1 MVFGIMQPV
10 VPHNGANNTISI
22 IGLSIPL
29 VLFFGKKF
37 MLKLA
42 DRLRGMRGTESQTA
56 FAARFGLKQAIYSHY
71 ETGRK
76 KPSLEVL
83 MQMATVLHTT
93 TDYLLGLSDEPP
105 APSAPGTAV
114 TTGANSPIISGNGNS
129 VTIGA
134 PGSPGTARPTRKR
147 K

>member
-1 MVFGIMQPV
+1 MV
-10 VPHNGANNTISI
+10 
-22 IGLSIPL
+22 
-29 VLFFGKKF
+29 
-37 MLKLA
+37 KLA
-42 DRLRGMRGTESQTA
+42 DRLRGLLGTESQTA

-83 MQMATVLHTT
+83 VDMAMKLGAT

-105 APSAPGTAV
+105 PSVPVPTVQAGDNSAV
-114 TTGANSPIISGNGNS
+114 AVAIGNNIKQT
-129 VTIGA
+129 VN
-134 PGSPGTARPTRKR
+134 PTRRHR

>member
-1 MVFGIMQPV
+1 
-10 VPHNGANNTISI
+10 
-22 IGLSIPL
+22 
-29 VLFFGKKF
+29 

-83 MQMATVLHTT
+83 MQMAIVLHTT
-93 TDYLLGLSDEPP
+93 TDYLLGLSDE
-105 APSAPGTAV
+105 APTPSSPGTAV
-114 TTGANSPIISGNGNS
+114 TTGANSPLISGNGNS
-129 VTIGA
+129 VTIA
-134 PGSPGTARPTRKR
+134 TPATKRRRK
-147 K
+147 

>member
-1 MVFGIMQPV
+1 
-10 VPHNGANNTISI
+10 
-22 IGLSIPL
+22 
-29 VLFFGKKF
+29 

-42 DRLRGMRGTESQTA
+42 DRLRGLRGTESQTA

-83 MQMATVLHTT
+83 VDMAMKLGAT

-105 APSAPGTAV
+105 AKAGPNIKTGDINGGFNIVGNHNTIAPPPLSRSMSTSPSTPK
-114 TTGANSPIISGNGNS
+114 
-129 VTIGA
+129 
-134 PGSPGTARPTRKR
+134 KR
-147 K
+147 KAKK

>member
-1 MVFGIMQPV
+1 MIM
-10 VPHNGANNTISI
+10 
-22 IGLSIPL
+22 
-29 VLFFGKKF
+29 
-37 MLKLA
+37 LA
-42 DRLRGMRGTESQTA
+42 DRLRGLRGTESQTA

-83 MQMATVLHTT
+83 VEMAQTLGAT

-105 APSAPGTAV
+105 PTSAPSIK
-114 TTGANSPIISGNGNS
+114 TGDNVQVAIGNNITQINSTKNKG
-129 VTIGA
+129 
-134 PGSPGTARPTRKR
+134 KR

>member
-1 MVFGIMQPV
+1 
-10 VPHNGANNTISI
+10 
-22 IGLSIPL
+22 
-29 VLFFGKKF
+29 

-42 DRLRGMRGTESQTA
+42 DRLRGLRGTENQTV

-83 MQMATVLHTT
+83 MQMAVVLGCT

-105 APSAPGTAV
+105 TSAFSAPPREIIK
-114 TTGANSPIISGNGNS
+114 TGDNSPVAIGSNITQTVNPTKRRRKWQSGD
-129 VTIGA
+129 
-134 PGSPGTARPTRKR
+134 
-147 K
+147 

>member
-1 MVFGIMQPV
+1 
-10 VPHNGANNTISI
+10 
-22 IGLSIPL
+22 
-29 VLFFGKKF
+29 

-42 DRLRGMRGTESQTA
+42 DRLRGLRGTESQTA

-83 MQMATVLHTT
+83 VDMAITLGAT

-105 APSAPGTAV
+105 NRSAATPHEII
-114 TTGANSPIISGNGNS
+114 TGDNSP
-129 VTIGA
+129 VAIGSNITQTVNA
-134 PGSPGTARPTRKR
+134 SRKR
-147 K
+147 KSKR

>member
-1 MVFGIMQPV
+1 
-10 VPHNGANNTISI
+10 
-22 IGLSIPL
+22 
-29 VLFFGKKF
+29 

-83 MQMATVLHTT
+83 MQMAIVLHTT
-93 TDYLLGLSDEPP
+93 TDYLLGLSDVPP

-129 VTIGA
+129 VTIA
-134 PGSPGTARPTRKR
+134 TPATKR
-147 K
+147 RCK

>member
-1 MVFGIMQPV
+1 
-10 VPHNGANNTISI
+10 
-22 IGLSIPL
+22 
-29 VLFFGKKF
+29 

-42 DRLRGMRGTESQTA
+42 DRLRGLRGTESQTA

-83 MQMATVLHTT
+83 MEMAIALHTT
-93 TDYLLGLSDEPP
+93 TDYLLGLSDTPP
-105 APSAPGTAV
+105 PLRDSAPPREIK
-114 TTGANSPIISGNGNS
+114 TGNNSP
-129 VTIGA
+129 VTIVKGDHNKISQTINQ
-134 PGSPGTARPTRKR
+134 PSKSRIK

>member
-1 MVFGIMQPV
+1 
-10 VPHNGANNTISI
+10 
-22 IGLSIPL
+22 
-29 VLFFGKKF
+29 

-42 DRLRGMRGTESQTA
+42 DRLRGLRGTESQTA

-83 MQMATVLHTT
+83 MEMALALHTT
-93 TDYLLGLSDEPP
+93 TDYLLGLSDTPP
-105 APSAPGTAV
+105 SLRDSAPPRETKIR
-114 TTGANSPIISGNGNS
+114 TGDNSPVAIGNNITQ
-129 VTIGA
+129 TIGT
-134 PGSPGTARPTRKR
+134 SKKRTAK